1 MNISLPIFIL
11 LILTFSLIN
20 SIAIDDYHCKVP
32 TCRDFHCKVPTC
44 RDFHYV
50 SLIIS
55 LNNHLFDFYNMI
67 GSSKISTSQTLC

>member
-20 SIAIDDYHCKVP
+20 SIAIDDY
-32 TCRDFHCKVPTC
+32 HCKVPTC